1 MITEARRKLLIALES
16 LSEDQPE
23 VRFGQLIANLS
34 YLAREPSNEAIWD
47 AEDEELLTAARQIL
61 ANRENSVPAE
71 AK

>member
-1 MITEARRKLLIALES
+1 MMTQTRRNLLAVLEA

-23 VRFGQLIANLS
+23 VRFGQLIVNLS

-47 AEDEELLTAARQIL
+47 AEDEELLAAARQIL
-61 ANRENSVPAE
+61 ANRNNSVPTE

>member
-1 MITEARRKLLIALES
+1 MMTQTRRNLLTVLEA

-34 YLAREPSNEAIWD
+34 YLAREPTTEAIWD
-47 AEDEELLTAARQIL
+47 AEDEELLAAARQIL
-61 ANRENSVPAE
+61 ANRDNSVSAE